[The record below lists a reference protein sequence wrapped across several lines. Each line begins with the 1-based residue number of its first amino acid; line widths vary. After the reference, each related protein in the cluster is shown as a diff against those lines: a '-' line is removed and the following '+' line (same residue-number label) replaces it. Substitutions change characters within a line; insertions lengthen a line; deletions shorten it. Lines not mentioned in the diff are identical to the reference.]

1 MSSPPPSRLLPELLP
16 LLVCV
21 LLPPAAGVL
30 EHALHAEISSSTDT
44 TADCPPVLPP
54 PDELHPGGGRAG
66 GSARQERDTN
76 GVLLGFL
83 GAYGQTQVVLG
94 ALPLAVRN
102 VNKDPQL
109 LPGRELQYLAAD
121 IGTLGAN
128 PSDSGLRRR
137 DSSLAAL
144 ALRVMTVM
152 RDRGAVAFI
161 GPDDTCG
168 PEALV
173 AAAWN
178 LPVISYNCADARMS
192 DKRVYHTFARTL
204 PPASKVS
211 KSVVALLRAFGWS
224 SFVMVAGKQPAWS
237 TGVRDAI
244 EDLARTHDVAI
255 SDICEF
261 SDYIPRHIEEME
273 AIVQKTYET
282 TRVYVFVGEHVAL
295 VDFVKVLHRRGL
307 LEKGEYVV
315 ISVDDEIYDPKSK
328 HKIVQRE
335 YLDPFLRDGAAWSAE
350 DAVGFRSV
358 LKLTPGHPRNP
369 KFDDICKDIKEF
381 STSPPFCVPYH
392 RLIFNSI
399 SVPIHA
405 AHLYDAVMIYA
416 RALTEVLRDG
426 VDPRNGTAIL
436 EHIRGR
442 PYQSVQGFD
451 VLIDD
456 NGDAEGNF
464 SVVAALPDDGEGI
477 SMQPVGYFAYGH
489 ANDTQSALPEFR
501 YFSTNRSRQ
510 IQWVSGSPPRAE
522 PLCGFRG
529 ERCTYRADWRL
540 GLPVAALGVLAVVG
554 AAFALKHYRYEQ
566 KLACLLWK
574 VDSHAITLI
583 PAAGNE
589 AASKS
594 MMCRRSARSVAAGGP
609 EPDPGDPDPE
619 PRAHTHI
626 GLYRGSIVAVKYVH
640 KRSLDLTRSIRK
652 ELKQIREVRHENLIP
667 FIGACVDQGALCILT
682 AYCARGSL
690 EDVLA
695 NDDLHL
701 DNMFVSS
708 LVADILKGMI
718 YLHDSDI
725 VSHGNLRS
733 SNCLVDSRWV
743 LQITDFGLHE
753 FKAGQVEP
761 DGERRELRRCLW
773 RAPELLRAGGVP
785 GVLGGSCGGH
795 GGGHGGH
802 GGHGDHG
809 RGTQKGDVYSFGILL
824 YEIIGRAGPWG
835 RSGLSDQEVAARVAA
850 VPPPGQPAFRPDLRA
865 LEADGTAEY
874 VLRCME
880 SCWSEDPEQRPDIRL
895 VRVKLKA
902 MQAGLKPNI
911 FDNMLSIME
920 KYAYNLEGLVQER
933 TNQLTEEKKKTEAL
947 LHRMLPKTVA
957 EALKRGD
964 PVEAESFDCVTIY
977 FSDIVGFTELSAVST
992 PLQVVDLLN
1001 DLYTCCDSIIEHYD
1015 VYKVE
1020 TIGDAYMVVSGL
1032 PVRNGDR
1039 HAGEIASMAL
1049 QILSRIRR
1057 FEVRHRP
1064 GEQLQL
1070 RIGIH
1075 SGHCVAGVVGLA
1087 MPRYCLFGDT
1097 VNTASRMESSGLPH
1111 RIHIS
1116 EATHAL
1122 LQRLDGYQCEERGVI
1137 AVKGKGNM
1145 RTWWLVGEDPRQRAA
1160 RAPPRPAQTA
1170 CTACR
1175 CRAGLTMSETPDLL
1189 RRPAGGEALSA
1200 DDVRPDAS
1208 ELHRRALED
1217 WLRYAGA
1224 DVCDAIVRKL
1234 APHHARGHQSAP
1246 VVTFTEKLA

>member
-1 MSSPPPSRLLPELLP
+1 MPVGGLCMLLGMLALLTAPAGCLLDHGLHVKISCSADPSASCHVAAVPGDDQPAESP
-16 LLVCV
+16 
-21 LLPPAAGVL
+21 L
-30 EHALHAEISSSTDT
+30 EDARREQRD
-44 TADCPPVLPP
+44 D
-54 PDELHPGGGRAG
+54 PGDSGAV
-66 GSARQERDTN
+66 T
-76 GVLLGFL
+76 LGFL
-83 GAYGQTQVVLG
+83 GAYGQTHVVLG
-94 ALPLAVRN
+94 ALPLAVRS
-102 VNKDPQL
+102 VNEDPTL
-109 LPGRELQYLAAD
+109 LPGRQLQYLAAD
-121 IGTLGAN
+121 IGTN
-128 PSDSGLRRR
+128 PSESGLRRR

-168 PEALV
+168 AEALV
-173 AAAWN
+173 ATAWN
-178 LPVISYNCADARMS
+178 LPVISYNCADAHMS

-211 KSVVALLRAFGWS
+211 KSVVALLRAFDWG
-224 SFVMVAGKQPAWS
+224 SFVVVAGKQPAWS
-237 TGVRDAI
+237 TGVKDAI
-244 EDLARTHDVAI
+244 EDLARTHGIAI

-273 AIVQKTYET
+273 AIVEKTYET

-295 VDFVKVLHRRGL
+295 VDFVMVLHRRGL

-315 ISVDDEIYDPKSK
+315 ISVDDEIYDPESK

-335 YLDPFLRDGAAWSAE
+335 YLDPFLRNGTASSAE
-350 DAVGFRSV
+350 DAAVGFRSV

-369 KFDDICKDIKEF
+369 KYKNISAEIKKL
-381 STSPPFCVPYH
+381 STGPPFCVPYH
-392 RLIFNSI
+392 PSIFGSI

-416 RALTEVLRDG
+416 RALTEILEDG
-426 VDPRNGTAIL
+426 VDPRNGTAVL
-436 EHIRGR
+436 QHIRGR
-442 PYQSVQGFD
+442 AYQSVQGFD

-464 SVVAALPDDGEGI
+464 SVVAALPDAKTGI
-477 SMQPVGYFAYGH
+477 SMQPVGYFVYSH
-489 ANDTQSALPEFR
+489 TNDTEAMQTALPEFR
-501 YFSTNRSRQ
+501 YFDDSRK
-510 IQWVSGSPPRAE
+510 IQWVSGSAPRGQ
-522 PLCGFRG
+522 PQCGFHG
-529 ERCTYRADWRL
+529 ERCTSRADWRL
-540 GLPVAALGVLAVVG
+540 SLPVAAVAVLLAVA

-574 VDSHAITLI
+574 VDSRDITLI
-583 PAAGNE
+583 PSGSDTAN
-589 AASKS
+589 KS
-594 MMCRRSARSVAAGGP
+594 MVCRRSVLRPSAPGSVAEATAGALDADG
-609 EPDPGDPDPE
+609 GDP
-619 PRAHTHI
+619 RVLAHTHV
-626 GLYRGSIVAVKYVH
+626 GLYKGNIVAVKYVH

-667 FIGACVDQGALCILT
+667 FMGACVDQGALCILT

-695 NDDLHL
+695 NKDLHL

-743 LQITDFGLHE
+743 LQISDFGLHE
-753 FKAGQVEP
+753 FKAGQMEP
-761 DGERRELRRCLW
+761 DAVRRELRRCLW
-773 RAPELLRAGGVP
+773 RAPELLRASGAA
-785 GVLGGSCGGH
+785 CIGH
-795 GGGHGGH
+795 HH
-802 GGHGDHG
+802 PG
-809 RGTQKGDVYSFGILL
+809 RGTQKGDVYSFAILL

-835 RSGLSDQEVAARVAA
+835 STTLSDQEIVERVAA
-850 VPPPGQPAFRPDLRA
+850 PPPPGQPPFRPDVRTLAA
-865 LEADGTAEY
+865 LEAEQAQQGTADY
-874 VLRCME
+874 VVRCVE
-880 SCWSEDPEQRPDIRL
+880 ACWSEDPEQRPDIRL
-895 VRVKLKA
+895 VRVKLKE

-977 FSDIVGFTELSAVST
+977 FSDIVGFTELSAEST

-1001 DLYTCCDSIIEHYD
+1001 DLYTCCDSIISHYD

-1020 TIGDAYMVVSGL
+1020 TIGDAYMVASGL
-1032 PVRNGDR
+1032 PVRNAGR

-1049 QILSRIRR
+1049 RILSRIRR
-1057 FEVRHRP
+1057 FEVRHRK
-1064 GEQLQL
+1064 GEAVQL

-1122 LQRLDGYQCEERGVI
+1122 LQRLGGYHCEERGVI
-1137 AVKGKGNM
+1137 PIKGKGAM
-1145 RTWWLVGEDPRQRAA
+1145 RTFWLLSEDPA
-1160 RAPPRPAQTA
+1160 RRIARFMKFFHT
-1170 CTACR
+1170 
-1175 CRAGLTMSETPDLL
+1175 GLSTEGLSETPDLL
-1189 RRPAGGEALSA
+1189 R
-1200 DDVRPDAS
+1200 
-1208 ELHRRALED
+1208 
-1217 WLRYAGA
+1217 
-1224 DVCDAIVRKL
+1224 
-1234 APHHARGHQSAP
+1234 
-1246 VVTFTEKLA
+1246 

>member
-1 MSSPPPSRLLPELLP
+1 
-16 LLVCV
+16 
-21 LLPPAAGVL
+21 
-30 EHALHAEISSSTDT
+30 
-44 TADCPPVLPP
+44 PV
-54 PDELHPGGGRAG
+54 
-66 GSARQERDTN
+66 T
-76 GVLLGFL
+76 LGFL

-94 ALPLAVRN
+94 ALPLAVRT
-102 VNKDPQL
+102 VNMDPHI
-109 LPGRELQYLAAD
+109 LPGRQLQYLAAD
-121 IGTLGAN
+121 IGTNSPA
-128 PSDSGLRRR
+128 DAGLRRR

-211 KSVVALLRAFGWS
+211 KSVVALLRAFGWGT
-224 SFVMVAGKQPAWS
+224 FVVVAGKQPAWS
-237 TGVRDAI
+237 TGVKDAI
-244 EDLARTHDVAI
+244 EELARTHGFAI

-273 AIVQKTYET
+273 SIVEKTYET

-315 ISVDDEIYDPKSK
+315 ISVDDEIYDPASK
-328 HKIVQRE
+328 HKILQRE
-335 YLDPFLRDGAAWSAE
+335 YIDPFLRDGAASNAE
-350 DAVGFRSV
+350 DAEGFRSV
-358 LKLTPGHPRNP
+358 LKLTPSHPRNP
-369 KFDDICKDIKEF
+369 QFKHICEEIKKF
-381 STSPPFCVPYH
+381 STGPPFCVPYH
-392 RLIFNSI
+392 RRIFDSI

-405 AHLYDAVMIYA
+405 AHLYDAILIYA
-416 RALTEVLRDG
+416 RALTEILHRG
-426 VDPRNGTAIL
+426 EDPRNGSAIL
-436 EHIRGR
+436 QHIRGR
-442 PYQSVQGFD
+442 SYESVQGFD

-464 SVVAALPDDGEGI
+464 SVVAALPDDEVRV
-477 SMQPVGYFAYGH
+477 SMQPVGYFVYNS
-489 ANDTQSALPEFR
+489 ANDTALPEFR
-501 YFSTNRSRQ
+501 YFDSSRQ

-522 PLCGFRG
+522 PLCGFHG

-540 GLPVAALGVLAVVG
+540 SLPVAAVAVLLVVG
-554 AAFALKHYRYEQ
+554 AVFALKHYRYEQ

-574 VDSHAITLI
+574 VDSRDITLI
-583 PAAGNE
+583 PAGGNE
-589 AASKS
+589 APVNKS
-594 MMCRRSARSVAAGGP
+594 MVCRRSILRPAGLGSLV
-609 EPDPGDPDPE
+609 EPGEASE
-619 PRAHTHI
+619 PRAHTVI
-626 GLYRGSIVAVKYVH
+626 GLYKGNIVAVKYVL

-695 NDDLHL
+695 NEDLHL

-743 LQITDFGLHE
+743 LQISDFGLHE
-753 FKAGQVEP
+753 FKAGRVEP
-761 DGERRELRRCLW
+761 DATRRELRRCLW
-773 RAPELLRAGGVP
+773 RAPELLRAGGCP
-785 GVLGGSCGGH
+785 GPH
-795 GGGHGGH
+795 WGHGGH
-802 GGHGDHG
+802 HSGHHVGHG

-835 RSGLSDQEVAARVAA
+835 RTTLPDEEVVARVVA
-850 VPPPGQPAFRPDLRA
+850 PPLPGQQPFRPDLRA
-865 LEADGTAEY
+865 LEVEGTAEY

-880 SCWSEDPEQRPDIRL
+880 ACWSEDPEQRPDIRL
-895 VRVKLKA
+895 VRVKLKE

-933 TNQLTEEKKKTEAL
+933 TNQLSEEKKKTEAL
-947 LHRMLPKTVA
+947 LHRMLPKTVT

-1001 DLYTCCDSIIEHYD
+1001 DLYTCCDSIISHYD

-1020 TIGDAYMVVSGL
+1020 TIGDAYMVASGL

-1049 QILSRIRR
+1049 RILSRIRR
-1057 FEVRHRP
+1057 FEVRHRQ
-1064 GEQLQL
+1064 GEPLQL

-1122 LQRLDGYQCEERGVI
+1122 LQRLGGYHCEERGVI
-1137 AVKGKGNM
+1137 PVKGKGNM
-1145 RTWWLVGEDPRQRAA
+1145 RTWWLVSEDPARRIARLAGVAA
-1160 RAPPRPAQTA
+1160 ALPRPESPE
-1170 CTACR
+1170 R
-1175 CRAGLTMSETPDLL
+1175 LSETPDLL
-1189 RRPAGGEALSA
+1189 RRPAGGETLSSE
-1200 DDVRPDAS
+1200 DVRPDAS

-1217 WLRYAGA
+1217 WLRYARA
-1224 DVCDAIVRKL
+1224 EMCVAS
-1234 APHHARGHQSAP
+1234 ARRFTHREHQSAP
-1246 VVTFTEKLA
+1246 VVTFTETTS